1 MYEDHTCEISMLS
14 RHSSPFWTK
23 AQAVQSLS
31 KDLDYSTSK
40 ARSSCRSNHIGVA
53 PENSHGGTKS
63 QKPGQY
69 QKSPHDRA
77 GLGLPFSPDVA
88 RIREK
93 IFWSNYSSGVSGP
106 FGRWAV
112 VPLSRSSLDAL
123 SGGGQAASSQ
133 SSLLSGSAP
142 FGRPRKSSRLETIHP
157 GDSSGDQDSD
167 KSRCRR
173 QLSRRQTLGPEKRL
187 DFAIVSLSPHLSA
200 PGTERTSETVY
211 HENAYPRIDLSA
223 HPYDAGT
230 PRWSSIEQSFESLES
245 GAKICSS
252 PTVGDDH
259 PRIPQKTCSL
269 SRVSKVSPAGAS
281 HNHQYHRIDGTKDSG
296 PYAPSRQSAYTP
308 IVGTLGYSFY
318 PDEANNDVQW

>member
-14 RHSSPFWTK
+14 RQSSPFWTE

-40 ARSSCRSNHIGVA
+40 ARSSCRSNHVGVA
-53 PENSHGGTKS
+53 PENYHGGTKS

-69 QKSPHDRA
+69 QESPHDRA
-77 GLGLPFSPDVA
+77 GLGLPLSPDAA

-93 IFWSNYSSGVSGP
+93 TFWSNYSPGVSGP

-133 SSLLSGSAP
+133 SSLLPGSAP

-157 GDSSGDQDSD
+157 GDPSRDQSSD

-173 QLSRRQTLGPEKRL
+173 QLSRRQTIGPEKRL
-187 DFAIVSLSPHLSA
+187 DFAIVSLSPHLSD
-200 PGTERTSETVY
+200 PGTQRTSKTVY
-211 HENAYPRIDLSA
+211 HENAYPRIDLST
-223 HPYDAGT
+223 HPHGVGT
-230 PRWSSIEQSFESLES
+230 PGWFGIEPGFESFAS

-252 PTVGDDH
+252 PTVGDDR
-259 PRIPQKTCSL
+259 PRIHQKTCSL
-269 SRVSKVSPAGAS
+269 SRISKVSPAGAS
-281 HNHQYHRIDGTKDSG
+281 HNHQYHRIDGAKDPG
-296 PYAPSRQSAYTP
+296 PYAPSRQSAYTQ
-308 IVGTLGYSFY
+308 IVETLGYSFY
-318 PDEANNDVQW
+318 PNETNNDVQW